1 MAQDRRLCILARHA
15 APIVRHAD
23 EADTAAH
30 DFDLNRCRARVHRV
44 FDKLLDDGGGTLH
57 DLARRNLVDGAVVQY
72 MNLRHACPASFRACS
87 CRR

>member
-15 APIVRHAD
+15 MPVVRHTD
-23 EADTAAH
+23 EADPAAH
-30 DFDLNRCRARVHRV
+30 DFDLNRGRPRIHRV
-44 FDKLLDDGGGTLH
+44 LDKLLHDGGGTLH
-57 DLARRNLVDGAVVQY
+57 DLARCNLVDGAVVQY